1 MVRRPFKGSFSIDKY
16 FCHFG
21 QVCGASLR
29 PHGQQTIIPKFL
41 LLFYCLSKYPSVIW
55 HEDFKFTNVNW
66 LTDKRIVVI
75 GGTTGMGLSAA
86 QVFVREGARVVVVG
100 RNPDSCATAESLL
113 EGSGLAM
120 SGDASDPKT
129 ATKAIDLCQSIFG
142 GFDGLYHVAGGS
154 GRRFGDGPLHELTLD
169 GWNATF
175 NLNLTSLMLSNQAAV
190 RSFRE
195 QGLGGT
201 ILNMGSIL
209 SYSPSPKYFVTHAYA
224 AAKSAVIGFTRSLA
238 AYYATDDIRVNAL
251 LPALVETP
259 MAQRAVNDEEIQA
272 FIKTK
277 QPLDGGRIS
286 HPSDLDGAAV
296 YFLSD
301 QSRFTTGQ
309 ILSVDGGWDVSEGQY

>member
-1 MVRRPFKGSFSIDKY
+1 MPAVN
-16 FCHFG
+16 
-21 QVCGASLR
+21 SLS
-29 PHGQQTIIPKFL
+29 HD
-41 LLFYCLSKYPSVIW
+41 PSVIW
-55 HEDFKFTNVNW
+55 AKKENVNW

-86 QVFVREGARVVVVG
+86 QAFVREGARVVVVG
-100 RNPDSCATAESLL
+100 RNPESCAAAESLL
-113 EGSGLAM
+113 DGDGLAM

-129 ATKAIDLCQSIFG
+129 APKAIDLCQNIFG

-154 GRRFGDGPLHELTLD
+154 GRRFGDGPLHELSLE
-169 GWNATF
+169 GWQTTF

-190 RSFRE
+190 RAFQA
-195 QGLGGT
+195 QGGGGA
-201 ILNMGSIL
+201 ILNMGSVL

-224 AAKSAVIGFTRSLA
+224 AAKSAVIGFTRSIA
-238 AYYATDDIRVNAL
+238 AYYAADDIRVNVL

-259 MAQRAVNDEEIQA
+259 MAQRAANDEAIQA

-277 QPLDGGRIS
+277 QPLDGGRIG
-286 HPSDLDGAAV
+286 HPTDLDGAAV

-309 ILSVDGGWDVSEGQY
+309 ILTVDGGWDVSEGQY